1 MGNCLFFSQSYGTH
15 SVTMLHAHNCI
26 AIGCTYAFYGAHQ
39 SEFEDNYVAHC
50 NADYQYPRGCVIKNQ
65 RTYSC
70 YAYVNNGNTVDI
82 YDSYFCYINA
92 ASGFTE
98 NCRHFN
104 CSLGKDVDG
113 ETLQSKF
120 IMQFSAG
127 TYEYYDCI
135 VVEGWSGDGQ
145 YRENDGTFAESYHRW
160 ENYNQIQGDN
170 RLYANFGSSIKIDA
184 DGSGSYPTQRS
195 NGNST
200 ISEIITKS
208 NCGVRFN
215 DFRPFQQQI
224 YAQADLPRT
233 IRYYIQSD
241 YTNALTS
248 DEIWLNV
255 YYDTTNIQSTNSVST
270 RSNQSDWSQY
280 IEVTISPTQDC
291 WVKTEIYIK
300 TYESG
305 KLIWIDPKPEVI

>member
-1 MGNCLFFSQSYGTH
+1 M
-15 SVTMLHAHNCI
+15 
-26 AIGCTYAFYGAHQ
+26 
-39 SEFEDNYVAHC
+39 
-50 NADYQYPRGCVIKNQ
+50 Q
-65 RTYSC
+65 RIVQTIINILEI
-70 YAYVNNGNTVDI
+70 VF

-92 ASGFTE
+92 SSGFTE
-98 NCRHFN
+98 NCRLFN
-104 CSLGKDVDG
+104 CSIGKDVDG
-113 ETLQSKF
+113 EILQSKF
-120 IMQFSAG
+120 IMQFSGG

-135 VVEGWSGDGQ
+135 VEPGWAEGDGQ
-145 YRENDGTFAESYHRW
+145 YRENAGAFAESYHRW
-160 ENYNQIQGDN
+160 ENYNQVQGDY

-195 NGNST
+195 NGNFT

-208 NCGVRFN
+208 NCGIRFN

-241 YTNALTS
+241 YTNVLTS

-255 YYDTTNIQSTNSVST
+255 YYDTTNIQSTNTVST

-280 IEVTISPTQDC
+280 IEVTINPTQDC
-291 WVKTEIYIK
+291 WVKTEIYVN
-300 TYESG
+300 TYESA
-305 KLIWIDPKPEVI
+305 KYIWIDPKPEVI